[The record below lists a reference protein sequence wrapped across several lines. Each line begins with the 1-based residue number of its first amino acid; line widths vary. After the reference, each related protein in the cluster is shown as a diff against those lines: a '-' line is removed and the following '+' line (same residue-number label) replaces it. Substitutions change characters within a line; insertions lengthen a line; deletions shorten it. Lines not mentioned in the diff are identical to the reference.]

1 MNTEIRLNNDTPF
14 LLGVSSAFWDMKVV
28 IEANAVLPIRKSC
41 SLIWINDQTSIL
53 LRVYAGDQARMTGG
67 QDNYIGELKLPNEAL
82 TFGEVTQCAFLFEIA
97 DSEGDLEVTAQVVGT
112 TLKGRITISKN
123 FWWPQL
129 SHLTAERLVRE
140 AEQEQPEDDQS
151 VPMEVD

>member
-82 TFGEVTQCAFLFEIA
+82 TF